1 MQSDEL
7 ATAFVRRVFDEIFG
21 TLAEAAW
28 VDTKVTEFFHPDF
41 EQNIDG
47 KTFDR
52 TAFTSITKTQKARLA
67 TPPVFTFK
75 KMIATEP
82 QEGRI
87 HVTSVNS
94 VSAKLKSGDSM
105 LQHVVALIDLEVLSG
120 TIISADEITRTE
132 TISAVM
138 PATEIALGVAR
149 MIRDSAKAV
158 SSRSVRDRPATGGRS
173 AKHLRTESI
182 SSPTRSA
189 SRTDSD
195 GSSSTAVTSPPTRLP
210 GHVLRRSGVSDLL
223 SAMRSSEEL
232 GT

>member
-1 MQSDEL
+1 M

-87 HVTSVNS
+87 HVTSVHS

-132 TISAVM
+132 TITSVL
-138 PATEIALGVAR
+138 PATEIALGVTR
-149 MIRDSAKAV
+149 MIRESKAKAV
-158 SSRSVRDRPATGGRS
+158 SSRSVRVKLWKPS
-173 AKHLRTESI
+173 AKHLRTES
-182 SSPTRSA
+182 PTRSV
-189 SRTDSD
+189 SRTEPD
-195 GSSSTAVTSPPTRLP
+195 GSSSTAVTPPPTQLPSTQLP

-223 SAMRSSEEL
+223 SEL
-232 GT
+232 SDLLSAG

>member
-1 MQSDEL
+1 MQPEEL
-7 ATAFVRRVFDEIFG
+7 ATAFVRRVFDETFG

-28 VDTKVTEFFHPDF
+28 VDIKVPEFFHPEF

-87 HVTSVNS
+87 HVTSVHS
-94 VSAKLKSGDSM
+94 VAAKLKSGDSM
-105 LQHVVALIDLEVLSG
+105 LQHVVALIELDVLSG

-132 TISAVM
+132 TISAVL
-138 PATEIALGVAR
+138 PATGIALGVAR
-149 MIRDSAKAV
+149 MIRDSSSKAV
-158 SSRSVRDRPATGGRS
+158 SRRSVRVNEQLWAPS
-173 AKHLRTESI
+173 AKHLRTES
-182 SSPTRSA
+182 PTRSV
-189 SRTDSD
+189 SRTEPD
-195 GSSSTAVTSPPTRLP
+195 GSSSTAVTPPPTQLP

-223 SAMRSSEEL
+223 SEL
-232 GT
+232 SAG

>member
-1 MQSDEL
+1 MQKEEL
-7 ATAFVRRVFDEIFG
+7 AIAFVRRVFDETFG

-28 VDTKVTEFFHPDF
+28 VDIKVDEFFHPEF

-87 HVTSVNS
+87 HVTSVHS

-105 LQHVVALIDLEVLSG
+105 LQHVVALIELDVLSG

-132 TISAVM
+132 TISVVL

-149 MIRDSAKAV
+149 MIRDS
-158 SSRSVRDRPATGGRS
+158 
-173 AKHLRTESI
+173 LRWRAQ
-182 SSPTRSA
+182 PH
-189 SRTDSD
+189 SRTPQ
-195 GSSSTAVTSPPTRLP
+195 GQ
-210 GHVLRRSGVSDLL
+210 
-223 SAMRSSEEL
+223 
-232 GT
+232 

>member
-1 MQSDEL
+1 MQPEEL
-7 ATAFVRRVFDEIFG
+7 ATAFVRRVFDETFG

-28 VDTKVTEFFHPDF
+28 VDIKVSEFFHPEF

-87 HVTSVNS
+87 HVTSVHS

-105 LQHVVALIDLEVLSG
+105 LQHVVALIELDVLSG

-132 TISAVM
+132 TISAVL
-138 PATEIALGVAR
+138 PATGIALGVAR
-149 MIRDSAKAV
+149 MIRDSSSKAV
-158 SSRSVRDRPATGGRS
+158 SRRSVRVNEQLWAPS
-173 AKHLRTESI
+173 AKHLRTES
-182 SSPTRSA
+182 PTRSV
-189 SRTDSD
+189 SRTEPD
-195 GSSSTAVTSPPTRLP
+195 GSSSTAVTPPPTQLPPTQLP

-223 SAMRSSEEL
+223 SEL
-232 GT
+232 SAG

>member
-87 HVTSVNS
+87 HVTSVHS

-158 SSRSVRDRPATGGRS
+158 SSRSVRVKDRELWAPS
-173 AKHLRTESI
+173 AKHLRTES
-182 SSPTRSA
+182 PTRSV
-189 SRTDSD
+189 SRTEPD
-195 GSSSTAVTSPPTRLP
+195 GSSSTAVTPPPTQLP

-223 SAMRSSEEL
+223 SEL
-232 GT
+232 SDLLSAG

>member
-1 MQSDEL
+1 MQKEEL
-7 ATAFVRRVFDEIFG
+7 ATTFVRRVIDETFG

-28 VDTKVTEFFHPDF
+28 VDIKVTEFFHPEF

-87 HVTSVNS
+87 HVTSVHS

-105 LQHVVALIDLEVLSG
+105 LQQVVALIELDVLSG

-132 TISAVM
+132 TISSVL
-138 PATEIALGVAR
+138 PATEIALGVTR
-149 MIRDSAKAV
+149 MIRESKAKAV
-158 SSRSVRDRPATGGRS
+158 SSRSVRVKDRELWAPS
-173 AKHLRTESI
+173 AKHLRTES
-182 SSPTRSA
+182 PTRSV
-189 SRTDSD
+189 SRTEPD
-195 GSSSTAVTSPPTRLP
+195 GSSSTAVTPPPTQLP

-223 SAMRSSEEL
+223 SEL
-232 GT
+232 SDLLSAG

>member
-1 MQSDEL
+1 MQPEEL
-7 ATAFVRRVFDEIFG
+7 ATAFVRRVFDETFG

-28 VDTKVTEFFHPDF
+28 VDIKVDEFFHPEF

-87 HVTSVNS
+87 HVTSVHS

-105 LQHVVALIDLEVLSG
+105 LQHVVALIELDVLSG

-132 TISAVM
+132 TISAVL

-149 MIRDSAKAV
+149 MIRDSSSKAV
-158 SSRSVRDRPATGGRS
+158 SRRSVRVNEQLWAPS
-173 AKHLRTESI
+173 AKHLRTES
-182 SSPTRSA
+182 PTRSV
-189 SRTDSD
+189 SRTEPD
-195 GSSSTAVTSPPTRLP
+195 GSSSTAVTPPPTQLP

-223 SAMRSSEEL
+223 SEL
-232 GT
+232 SAG

>member
-87 HVTSVNS
+87 HVTSVHS

-105 LQHVVALIDLEVLSG
+105 LQHVVALIELDLLSG

-132 TISAVM
+132 TISAVL

-149 MIRDSAKAV
+149 MIRDSSV
-158 SSRSVRDRPATGGRS
+158 SRRSVRVNEQLWAPS
-173 AKHLRTESI
+173 AKHLRTES
-182 SSPTRSA
+182 PTRSV
-189 SRTDSD
+189 SRTEPD
-195 GSSSTAVTSPPTRLP
+195 GSSSTAVTPPPTQLPSTQLP

-223 SAMRSSEEL
+223 SEL
-232 GT
+232 SAG